1 MAAASENAPGLDVG
15 ALFSALL
22 AWAQQ
27 NPLLVCLVA
36 FVFWQLWNRGAPF
49 PEVPGSRVR
58 EIKSPEQFAELLGEC
73 KKNSSV
79 LVVDYF
85 ALWCPPC
92 RRAHPVYAEMS
103 KFYQEKDAIF
113 AKVNVDEARAVA
125 AAHGI
130 QAMPTFKVF
139 DASGRV
145 LSTLQGWNESTLRD
159 NIVKAI
165 NK

>member
-1 MAAASENAPGLDVG
+1 MGFDASAFGAAALV
-15 ALFSALL
+15 
-22 AWAQQ
+22 WAQQ
-27 NPLLVCLVA
+27 NPLLVFLVA
-36 FVFWQLWNRGAPF
+36 FVFWQLWHRSAPF
-49 PEVPGSRVR
+49 PEVTGSKVR
-58 EIKSPEQFAELLGEC
+58 EIRSQEQFAELLGEC
-73 KKNSSV
+73 KKNNSV
-79 LVVDYF
+79 LVVDFF

-92 RRAHPVYAEMS
+92 RRAHPIYAEMS

-125 AAHGI
+125 AAQGI
-130 QAMPTFKVF
+130 QAMPTFKVY